1 MSEED
6 FVMAWLLSAKA
17 GKGGTVMSPTMVS
30 HLIDEAKVT
39 YRMIQLECKDET
51 DCGTTD

>member
-17 GKGGTVMSPTMVS
+17 GQGGTVMSPAMVS

-39 YRMIQLECKDET
+39 YRLIQLECNDET
-51 DCGTTD
+51 DSRTED

>member
-6 FVMAWLLSAKA
+6 FVMAWLLSSKA
-17 GKGGTVMSPTMVS
+17 GQGATVMSPQMVS

-39 YRMIQLECKDET
+39 YRLIQLECNDET
-51 DCGTTD
+51 NG

>member
-17 GKGGTVMSPTMVS
+17 GQGTKAMTMPMAS

-39 YRMIQLECKDET
+39 YRLIQLECNDET
-51 DCGTTD
+51 DSRTTD

>member
-6 FVMAWLLSAKA
+6 FVLAWLLSAKA
-17 GKGGTVMSPTMVS
+17 GQGATVMSPQMVS

-39 YRMIQLECKDET
+39 YRFIQLECNNEADSR
-51 DCGTTD
+51 TTD